1 MTEDHSQEKFAADV
15 AGIIITFMD
24 GVTAVKNLED
34 YYLANKSPIEKVRN
48 ISQDKYDELIQAFK
62 NKKKEIL
69 EKEVETI
76 TK

>member
-1 MTEDHSQEKFAADV
+1 MAEDHSQEKFAADV

-24 GVTAVKNLED
+24 GVTAVKNLEG

>member
-1 MTEDHSQEKFAADV
+1 MAEDHSQEKFAADV

-24 GVTAVKNLED
+24 GITAVKNLED

>member
-1 MTEDHSQEKFAADV
+1 MAEDHSQEKFAADV

>member
-1 MTEDHSQEKFAADV
+1 MAEDHSKEKFAADV

-62 NKKKEIL
+62 NKKAEIL
-69 EKEVETI
+69 EKENAKST
-76 TK
+76 

>member
-24 GVTAVKNLED
+24 GITAVKNLEG
-34 YYLANKSPIEKVRN
+34 YYLSNKSAINQVKK
-48 ISQDKYDELIQAFK
+48 IDQDKYDELIQAFK
-62 NKKKEIL
+62 NKKTEIL